1 MRNGNLKSSAS
12 EAICYCPLQRL
23 DLHAKDKGY
32 RKVQVVPGVMF
43 NGEKPLNLKLIG
55 EGPEA
60 PVTRYLTAISPL
72 KVYTNLVTST
82 QTSDQLRMYMH
93 GYA

>member
-1 MRNGNLKSSAS
+1 MVISNPVLVKNAVLR
-12 EAICYCPLQRL
+12 YCPLQRL

-32 RKVQVVPGVMF
+32 RKVQVVPGIMF
-43 NGEKPLNLKLIG
+43 NGEQALNLKLIG

-72 KVYTNLVTST
+72 KVCTSFVTST
-82 QTSDQLRMYMH
+82 QTSD
-93 GYA
+93 